1 MTDLTK
7 KVERRTMEPVQA
19 VRRKVIVSLLPG
31 DVIAFREEGRQHT
44 FTAPISRVFTTVV
57 GWNADAEAAAKRQQK
72 AIDRAIRRI

>member
-31 DVIAFREEGRQHT
+31 DVIAFREEGRRHV
-44 FTAPISRVFTTVV
+44 FTAPIGRVFTVV
-57 GWNADAEAAAKRQQK
+57 AGWNANAEVAEKRKQK
-72 AIDRAIRRI
+72 EIDRAIRHI